1 MIWNLLEE
9 SEKLDFIGGI
19 AKSNPTIKL
28 HHPKLTLIKTA
39 IHFVTKLT
47 SCTN

>member
-1 MIWNLLEE
+1 
-9 SEKLDFIGGI
+9 
-19 AKSNPTIKL
+19 L

-47 SCTN
+47 SCTNWMLNGFIIFL